1 MKFVTVTL
9 RPDTVSPTV
18 SPTVA
23 SQLHTLFL
31 SFSLSLSLP
40 SPPFSSLLPP
50 SSLFP
55 FLPSSSSAKLRS
67 ISMCSDYEEMASR
80 DYTGRQGTLLKLNEL
95 KLILDHLPPPS
106 SISLTSASSLV
117 PELFT
122 HRGTGIR
129 LNITVRHL

>member
-18 SPTVA
+18 A
-23 SQLHTLFL
+23 SHFTHPFPLFL
-31 SFSLSLSLP
+31 SSYLLSSFS
-40 SPPFSSLLPP
+40 SSLLLP

-122 HRGTGIR
+122 HRGTG
-129 LNITVRHL
+129 TT

>member
-31 SFSLSLSLP
+31 SFSLLIFFPLSLS
-40 SPPFSSLLPP
+40 PFFSLPP
-50 SSLFP
+50 PFP